1 MIPARYAGL
10 LFALILSGLMSAL
23 VAAVAS
29 WGQVPPT
36 LADPTPWLQ
45 AWRRAWLHAWPLA
58 FPAVLLLAPLTRRL
72 VAWLTRSSR

>member
-1 MIPARYAGL
+1 MIPARFAPL

-36 LADPTPWLQ
+36 LADPSPWLQ
-45 AWRRAWLHAWPLA
+45 AWLHAWPLA

-72 VAWLTRSSR
+72 VGWLTR